1 MKRLCAGDMLDVFG
15 TSAVMEKLDDD
26 NMKVTVYAAME
37 GMRFFA
43 LQFAPVCE
51 VLELEE
57 LREVIKR
64 DIEELSAK
72 YKV

>member
-1 MKRLCAGDMLDVFG
+1 MLDVFG